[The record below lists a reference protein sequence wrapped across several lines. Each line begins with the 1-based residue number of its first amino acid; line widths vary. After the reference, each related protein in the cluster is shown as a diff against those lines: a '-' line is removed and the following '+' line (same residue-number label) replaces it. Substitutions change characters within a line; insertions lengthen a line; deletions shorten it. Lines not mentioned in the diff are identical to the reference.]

1 MFNYEFDSTQR
12 AHLNKSQMDKLNSY
26 YEQHRDPK
34 AYERF
39 KHMPCYSTNVAHE
52 NVNDVG

>member
-39 KHMPCYSTNVAHE
+39 KHMPCYSTNVAQKM
-52 NVNDVG
+52 